1 MTDPYLFENFSVY
14 EKSPFEN
21 ESIFSL
27 NKMIN
32 TNLAALEKPD
42 FDLNCFTTDQLQR
55 IQSENFSGC
64 LDEKEHNIKSKADI
78 MDNIS
83 CKNCKTTGLIY
94 RFYKGFCSEFCS
106 DIFRQ
111 R

>member
-1 MTDPYLFENFSVY
+1 MTDPYLFDNSSIS
-14 EKSPFEN
+14 EKSPFES

-32 TNLAALEKPD
+32 INLAALEKPD

-55 IQSENFSGC
+55 IQNETNLSAC
-64 LDEKEHNIKSKADI
+64 LNQKQQHKSKPDI

-83 CKNCKTTGLIY
+83 CKNCKTTGLRY

-106 DIFRQ
+106 DIFKQ

>member
-1 MTDPYLFENFSVY
+1 MTDPYSFEQFSVN
-14 EKSPFEN
+14 ENNLLEN
-21 ESIFSL
+21 ESIFNL

-42 FDLNCFTTDQLQR
+42 FDLKCFTTDQLQK
-55 IQSENFSGC
+55 IQNENFSTFFVQK
-64 LDEKEHNIKSKADI
+64 EKVKSNSDI
-78 MDNIS
+78 MNSIS
-83 CKNCKTTGLIY
+83 CKNCKTTGLRY